1 MRPSPV
7 PRSAVV
13 VGVDASPAS
22 RAAVDWAA
30 DEAARH
36 ELPLHVLHAFTIAQL
51 ATPGP
56 DGETADFED
65 ITLDAIHRARRA
77 HPDLRITYSE
87 PEYAAA
93 SALVDA
99 SRIASVIVVG
109 SRGHGAAHAVITG
122 STSVQVAAQA
132 RCPVVVLRI
141 GIEPVSEGPVVV
153 GIDGSEN
160 SRQALRVAFQEAC
173 ARGARLVAVHAWTV
187 DYDEVLAGQGVV
199 VVDGDQIAQ
208 QAHADA
214 AECLAGF
221 AEEFPGVEVE
231 RVVLQGDPV
240 DVLLDHATD
249 AQMVIVGSRGRGL
262 VRGFLLGSVSQAV
275 MHRAICP
282 VLVVRDRGSRR
293 EDAREEVGDHGYA
306 AAG

>member
-36 ELPLHVLHAFTIAQL
+36 GVPLHVLHAFTIAQL

-65 ITLDAIHRARRA
+65 ITHDAIQRARRL
-77 HPDLRITYSE
+77 HPDLRITFSE

-99 SRIASVIVVG
+99 SRIASMVVVG
-109 SRGHGAAHAVITG
+109 SRGHGAAHAIIAG
-122 STSVQVAAQA
+122 SVSVQVAAQA

-141 GIEPVSEGPVVV
+141 GIEPRSEGSVVV
-153 GIDGSEN
+153 GIDGSEY
-160 SRQALRVAFQEAC
+160 SRRALRVAFQEAS

-187 DYDEVLAGQGVV
+187 DYEEVVAGQGVA
-199 VVDGDQIAQ
+199 VVDGDQIAE

-214 AECLAGF
+214 AESIAGF
-221 AEEFPGVEVE
+221 AEEFPDVDVE
-231 RVVLQGDPV
+231 RVVLQGDPADIV
-240 DVLLDHATD
+240 LDHATD
-249 AQMVIVGSRGRGL
+249 AQMVVVGSRGRGL

-282 VLVVRDRGSRR
+282 VLVVRDRESMR
-293 EDAREEVGDHGYA
+293 EDTKVGDHGFA